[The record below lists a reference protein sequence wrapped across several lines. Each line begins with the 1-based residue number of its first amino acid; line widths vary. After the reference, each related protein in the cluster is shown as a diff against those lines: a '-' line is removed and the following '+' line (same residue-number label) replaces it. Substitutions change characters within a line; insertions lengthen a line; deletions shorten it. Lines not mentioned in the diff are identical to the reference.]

1 MAWNK
6 NPRMNKT
13 ELAAWRLSNPDY
25 LFPRVLHCT
34 WEPPADWGP
43 LVYRYPLPSDT
54 GRPPRRELLLYEIP
68 PGVTP
73 RRDFSMPF
81 PSKVLVL
88 KAIARRFNHDPDIFE
103 EEPDEQP

>member
-1 MAWNK
+1 MK
-6 NPRMNKT
+6 NQTIRMNKT
-13 ELAAWRLSNPDY
+13 ELASWRLRNPDY
-25 LFPRVLHCT
+25 LFPKVLRCT

-43 LVYRYPLPSDT
+43 LVHRHPLPSED

-81 PSKVLVL
+81 PGKVLVL